1 MDYSKYFICYD
12 GELKDN
18 KYYLLGNSKK
28 YVYNKKGLTFA
39 ECFNF
44 LTQKTRQKK
53 IIFNLHFDLQFWI
66 RSWKDDKILALM
78 NSQRVLFRQYELTY
92 FPNKMLIIRKG
103 NSLFKIY
110 DILSFFNKSLLA
122 VIKQLKIKLTS
133 EEQKILNLG
142 KKNRGSNF
150 DKMTKAEVIYYNK
163 TECIITE
170 KIAGKI
176 KKLLN
181 ESTFTHK
188 NKTVNLDIVNFY
200 GSSAVSSKI
209 LKTYK
214 VDKINNHNK
223 HREIFERAY
232 YGGRFECLQL
242 GEFKNVYKYDI
253 NSAYP
258 YVMKDLHKV
267 NRFRKVK
274 KPKVINDK
282 GIYFIYF
289 KMFFPKD
296 FICPFP
302 LRHNSGRIFYTGEVE
317 GWYFGCEIN
326 EFINSG
332 INSENYILNIKEGL
346 VPEFSTQKVF
356 EKYGNNVI
364 EEIYNQRIY
373 YKENDD
379 LRHYIYKISL
389 NAVYGKLAQIT
400 GKAQFQNLYYAGYT
414 TAKTRSL
421 LYKNSYLGNYTDIIA
436 YATDSIL
443 SKEPIPELD
452 LICNSK
458 LGNWDFEFCKKVTVL
473 MSGFYKIELK
483 DNKYVYGIRGFK
495 RLNNFDKIYKDIL
508 KKGFSKIS
516 YNQFISHKLFLHSSN
531 AYKDERLKFIRVTKT
546 INPIRA
552 NFKRKYFFD
561 NRYNSHISEWFN
573 LPVITSINRFKQDLK
588 TEIYVDY

>member
-1 MDYSKYFICYD
+1 MIYSKYFICYD

-18 KYYLLGNSKK
+18 KYYLLGNSEK

-39 ECFNF
+39 ECFTF

-78 NSQRVLFRQYELTY
+78 NSQRVHYRQYELTY
-92 FPNKMLIIRKG
+92 FPNKMLIIKKG

-122 VIKQLKIKLTS
+122 VIDQLKIKLTK
-133 EEQKILNLG
+133 EEQEILNLG

-150 DKMTKAEVIYYNK
+150 DKMSKAEVIYYNK
-163 TECIITE
+163 TECVITE

-181 ESTFTHK
+181 ESTFTYK
-188 NKTVNLDIVNFY
+188 NKNVNLDIVNFY

-214 VDKINNHNK
+214 VDKINNHPK
-223 HREIFERAY
+223 YREIFEQAY

-258 YVMKDLHKV
+258 YVMKDLHKI
-267 NRFRKVK
+267 NKFRKVK
-274 KPKVINDK
+274 NPKVINDK
-282 GIYFIYF
+282 GIYYIYF
-289 KMFFPKD
+289 KMFYPKD

-332 INSENYILNIKEGL
+332 INEENYILNIKEGL
-346 VPEFSTQKVF
+346 VPEFSKQKIF

-364 EEIYNQRIY
+364 EEVYNQRIY
-373 YKENDD
+373 YKENND

-400 GKAQFQNLYYAGYT
+400 GKAQFQNLYFAGYI
-414 TAKTRSL
+414 TAKTRSM
-421 LYKNSYLGNYTDIIA
+421 LYNLSYTTNYNNIIA

-443 SKEPIPELD
+443 SKKPLKVK
-452 LICNSK
+452 CNSD

-495 RLNNFDKIYKDIL
+495 RLNNFDKIYNDIL

-516 YNQFISHKLFLHSSN
+516 YNQFISHKLFLHSPN
-531 AYKDERLKFIRVTKT
+531 AYKDERLKFTKVSKI
-546 INPIRA
+546 INPVKA
-552 NFKRKYFFD
+552 NFKRIYHFD
-561 NRYNSHISEWFN
+561 NRYNSPISEWFN
-573 LPVITSINRFKQDLK
+573 LPVITSINRFKQELK